1 MKMKLFA
8 TLFLAALLPAGCEP
22 AGPQGYVG
30 TAACQRS
37 TPIYYKHLE
46 LPQQTEAELPMAVDS
61 SGRDYMG
68 FIIFRAPAAWQEQFR
83 REHTLKGLGWGQEE
97 AMGYAQGLAESV
109 EDGRILRFIR
119 EHEWQPFHEGRLYP
133 GQDWYF
139 TALRDSRGE
148 YMLILL
154 NTI

>member
-1 MKMKLFA
+1 MKAVTILA
-8 TLFLAALLPAGCEP
+8 AAALLLTACEP

-30 TAACQRS
+30 TTACQRS
-37 TPIYYKHLE
+37 TPVYYKHLE
-46 LPQQTEAELPMAVDS
+46 LPPQTEAELPMAVDS

-68 FIIFRAPAAWQEQFR
+68 VIIFRAPAAWQEQFR
-83 REHTLKGLGWGQEE
+83 REHTLKGMGWAQDTVME
-97 AMGYAQGLAESV
+97 YAQGLAGAV

-119 EHEWQPFHEGRLYP
+119 EHEWQFFHEGRLYP

-154 NTI
+154 NTL